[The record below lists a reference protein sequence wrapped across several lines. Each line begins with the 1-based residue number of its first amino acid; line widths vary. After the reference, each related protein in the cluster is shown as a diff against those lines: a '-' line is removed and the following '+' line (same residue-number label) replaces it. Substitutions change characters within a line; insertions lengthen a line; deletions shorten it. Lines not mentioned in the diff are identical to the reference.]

1 MSAILSEEVV
11 NMCADAIANLVVAIL
26 AVLTLGE
33 IGASTPESPNFI
45 TQLCQVF
52 STGN

>member
-1 MSAILSEEVV
+1 MSALLVV
-11 NMCADAIANLVVAIL
+11 LISIVYADAIANLVVAVL

-45 TQLCQVF
+45 TQLYQVLHWK
-52 STGN
+52 